1 MTNSFLLVCLSSARI
16 TDTMWTDPPPVAFS
30 FAGLKLGWSFTCAF
44 SFTTPTFPL
53 GTHVNRR
60 DASPPPHCV
69 TTCRNNSLQS
79 HCDYWGCFF
88 FCCFL
93 RTSLFDP
100 TCCERVGPDF
110 PEALELLGTLIPT
123 ILQILCKHYKY
134 ENDAL
139 RLTAA
144 FLSHS
149 QHEHLKLLIVVVP
162 NNEVVIYRPVL

>member
-16 TDTMWTDPPPVAFS
+16 TDTKSKRMWTDPPPVAFS

-79 HCDYWGCFF
+79 HCDYWGWVWVFF
-88 FCCFL
+88 TDGALWSDRLWAGASRLPRSPWATRHSDSNHSPNIVQTLQVRKRRTAPRCCFPV
-93 RTSLFDP
+93 SLP
-100 TCCERVGPDF
+100 TR
-110 PEALELLGTLIPT
+110 AL
-123 ILQILCKHYKY
+123 K
-134 ENDAL
+134 
-139 RLTAA
+139 TADC
-144 FLSHS
+144 SCS
-149 QHEHLKLLIVVVP
+149 E
-162 NNEVVIYRPVL
+162 

>member
-16 TDTMWTDPPPVAFS
+16 TDTKSKRMWTDPPPVAFS

-79 HCDYWGCFF
+79 HCDYWGWVWFF
-88 FCCFL
+88 FYGRCSLIRPAVSGCVQ
-93 RTSLFDP
+93 TSPKPLSNS
-100 TCCERVGPDF
+100 
-110 PEALELLGTLIPT
+110 ALWFQPFSKYCANTTSTKTTHCASLL
-123 ILQILCKHYKY
+123 
-134 ENDAL
+134 
-139 RLTAA
+139 
-144 FLSHS
+144 LSC
-149 QHEHLKLLIVVVP
+149 VTP
-162 NNEVVIYRPVL
+162 NTST